1 MLCGE
6 KDKAM
11 ELLEPL
17 LRDVHYLTPAWLK
30 IDPMLAGL
38 RGNARFD
45 KLVAGA

>member
-1 MLCGE
+1 M
-6 KDKAM
+6 AASI
-11 ELLEPL
+11 LEQL
-17 LRDVHYLTPAWLK
+17 QTALVGTLTPAWLK